1 MLEIYLNVIEWGPGL
16 YGLRPA
22 ARHYF
27 GKEPQELTPKQMAF
41 LVSLIPGPLKYQR
54 SFAGGIPTP
63 FFDGLMTTLLA
74 KLTSVGR
81 PQRGGVRG
89 RARRAARARLIGAS
103 CPNAAPPAPAAPSGS
118 Q

>member
-27 GKEPQELTPKQMAF
+27 GKEPRQLTPKQMAF

-54 SFAGGIPTP
+54 SIATGMPTP
-63 FFDGLMTTLLA
+63 FFEGLMTTLLG
-74 KLTSVGR
+74 KLVD
-81 PQRGGVRG
+81 V
-89 RARRAARARLIGAS
+89 GAS
-103 CPNAAPPAPAAPSGS
+103 ARPSTRRRS
-118 Q
+118 PSRSAC